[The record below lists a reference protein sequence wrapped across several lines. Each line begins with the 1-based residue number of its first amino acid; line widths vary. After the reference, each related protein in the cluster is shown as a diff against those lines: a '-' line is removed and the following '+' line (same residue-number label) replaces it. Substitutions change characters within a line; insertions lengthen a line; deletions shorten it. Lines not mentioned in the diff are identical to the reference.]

1 MVKTQQPK
9 EIQLDSNRMLWSL
22 SGIPTFGFKKD
33 LIRYTNHRIENENDF
48 RFNKISVDIYKMNS
62 EIYYGA
68 SEIEK

>member
-9 EIQLDSNRMLWSL
+9 EIQLDSNRMLCSL
-22 SGIPTFGFKKD
+22 SGFPSFGFKKD
-33 LIRYTNHRIENENDF
+33 LIRYTNHRIESGNDF
-48 RFNKISVDIYKMNS
+48 RINEISVDLYKMNS